1 MRKAFTF
8 IPMFAPTVGLVVGG
22 RSESV
27 PAPEPEPVSATA
39 GKIFYVNA
47 GNAAGP
53 WDGKSW
59 ATAFKK
65 VQEGLDAAAAAGG
78 GEVWVTAGTYK
89 PTDSTDRT
97 IFFLLKPGVALYG
110 GFKGTETSLSQRD
123 WQANVTILSG
133 DIGTPGNKE
142 ENSYHVVIG
151 ADDAI
156 IDGFT
161 ITGGYGFEPGP
172 PPPPPTHIS
181 PQIILSGPKTTEGAG
196 ILNYQTAPTVRNC
209 IITGNRANKGGG
221 AFNMTN
227 IKPPRRRGTPPGEP
241 ESPEAEEAA
250 RPVPTFSN
258 CTFSDNSAY
267 VRGGGV
273 SNDLGTDTIFIGC
286 KFINNVCDD
295 KGGGMY
301 NDFGCSPIVT
311 NCVFTGNSATT
322 AGAMG
327 NDGHS
332 NPVITNCTF
341 TKNYVKIEG
350 AALYQGTGP
359 ANIPIVTNCIL
370 WGNIAPNGVAEIFN
384 WHESE
389 AMVTYS
395 CVQGGYRGT
404 GNIDADPRFVDP
416 EKGDFRLAAD
426 SPCINLGNGAKAPEK
441 DIDDNSRYDSK
452 SQAKGVPVDMGAYER
467 QGATTKPATAVTPNP
482 ATPPS
487 PAVYS
492 TQAPEKG
499 SVPAADVIYVNVN
512 NTAGT
517 LDGKSWATAFRSLQ
531 EGIDYAYA
539 ADAEVWVAAGTCKPT
554 DSTDRSIS
562 FLLRSGMAVYGGFA
576 GTETSRSQRD
586 WKKDATILSGDIGK
600 PGDNSDNSYH
610 VLVGANDATLDGFT
624 ITGGNAD
631 GETYYGKGGGMV
643 NYAYNPGQS
652 PFGTPTGLSPTVVNC
667 TFTGNFA
674 VRGGAVYNYD
684 RCTPVFTNCTF
695 TRNYAEFGG
704 ANYDNV
710 GANSRLTNCTFSN
723 NRAKWRGGAIVMDYG
738 SRPTLDGCSFTNNQ
752 TESIGGAIFTV
763 TRASQ
768 LENTAPVI
776 TGSTFSGNSA
786 GYRGG
791 AIANYDQTLLELNG
805 CTFSDNHAGEG
816 GGAISNDHLASLT
829 ISNCTFTGNS
839 TGQGEADIDT
849 DATSKVN
856 HK

>member
-8 IPMFAPTVGLVVGG
+8 ISMFAPTAGLVVSGC
-22 RSESV
+22 SETV
-27 PAPEPEPVSATA
+27 PVPATA

-59 ATAFKK
+59 TTAFRT

-78 GEVWVTAGTYK
+78 EVWVAAGTYK
-89 PTDSTDRT
+89 PTDSNDRT
-97 IFFLLKPGVALYG
+97 ISFLLKSGVALYG
-110 GFKGTETSLSQRD
+110 GFKGRETSLSQRD
-123 WQANVTILSG
+123 WLANATILSG

-142 ENSYHVVIG
+142 ENSYHVVVS

-161 ITGGYGFEPGP
+161 ITGGYGLEPGP

-181 PQIILSGPKTTEGAG
+181 PQIIMSGPKKAEGAG
-196 ILNYQTAPTVRNC
+196 ILNYQAAPTVRNC
-209 IITGNRANKGGG
+209 IITGNSAIKGGG
-221 AFNMTN
+221 AFNMTSTSA
-227 IKPPRRRGTPPGEP
+227 PSRRGTPPGEP
-241 ESPEAEEAA
+241 GATPAEK
-250 RPVPTFSN
+250 RPVPMFIN
-258 CTFSDNSAY
+258 CTFSDNSAHA
-267 VRGGGV
+267 RGGGV
-273 SNDLGTDTIFIGC
+273 SNDLGTHTIFIGC

-301 NDFGCSPIVT
+301 NDFGCSPTVT

-341 TKNYVKIEG
+341 TRNYAKVEG
-350 AALYQGTGP
+350 AGLYQGTGP
-359 ANIPIVTNCIL
+359 ANMPIATNCIL
-370 WGNIAPNGVAEIFN
+370 WGNIVPNGVPEIFN

-389 AMVTYS
+389 AIVTYS

-404 GNIDADPRFVDP
+404 GNIDADPMFVNP
-416 EKGDFRLAAD
+416 EKGDFRLAAG

-441 DIDDNSRYDSK
+441 DIDGNPRYDDK
-452 SQAKGVPVDMGAYER
+452 GRANGGVPVDMGAYER
-467 QGATTKPATAVTPNP
+467 QGDTAISAPTVTPNP

-512 NTAGT
+512 NTGGPR
-517 LDGKSWATAFRSLQ
+517 DGKSWATAFRSLQ

-539 ADAEVWVAAGTCKPT
+539 ADAEVWVARGTYKPT

-562 FLLRSGMAVYGGFA
+562 FLLRSGVAVYGGFA
-576 GTETSRSQRD
+576 ATETARNQRD
-586 WKKDATILSGDIGK
+586 WKKNATILSGDIGK
-600 PGDNSDNSYH
+600 PGDNRDNSYH
-610 VLVGANDATLDGFT
+610 VLVGANDTTLDGFT
-624 ITGGNAD
+624 VTGGNAD

-643 NYAYNPGQS
+643 NYVYRPEQS
-652 PFGTPTGLSPTVVNC
+652 PFDPPTGLSPTVINC
-667 TFTGNFA
+667 TFSDNSA
-674 VRGGAVYNYD
+674 IRGGAVYSYD

-704 ANYDNV
+704 ANYDNM

-723 NRAKWRGGAIVMDYG
+723 NHAKWRGGAIVMDYG

-791 AIANYDQTLLELNG
+791 AIANYDQTIMELTG
-805 CTFSDNHAGEG
+805 CTFSNNHAGQG
-816 GGAISNDHLASLT
+816 GGAISNDHLALLT

-839 TGQGEADIDT
+839 TSEGEADIDT
-849 DATSKVN
+849 DATSKIN
-856 HK
+856 RK